1 MKLKFSP
8 VRTERHRDKAFYCD
22 KTVSKGLETEA
33 MNTLQG
39 VSII

>member
-1 MKLKFSP
+1 MKLKFST

-22 KTVSKGLETEA
+22 KTVSKGLEREA